1 MSIKSKN
8 KLISLS
14 DSVKNFAPLD
24 FQSFICSGLRNLSGD
39 ALNETM
45 VNFSPNNSSKNI
57 VFPLSRKTGCGKYR
71 PDNFPLKKNQSI
83 VNAVLYGRLS
93 ATNAPKKYVLG
104 TGHVKFFANK
114 IGFLYA
120 RYTKIWNE
128 LAYSGFDLNLEFSP
142 ENMNKKI
149 KLAHCDIS
157 NNYKSSDADVLL
169 SRNRIIEKIMK
180 KPEFYK
186 WTRRKIPNWLKKN

>member
-1 MSIKSKN
+1 MTRIN
-8 KLISLS
+8 LLPVTELS
-14 DSVKNFAPLD
+14 DQHLMA
-24 FQSFICSGLRNLSGD
+24 
-39 ALNETM
+39 E
-45 VNFSPNNSSKNI
+45 
-57 VFPLSRKTGCGKYR
+57 YR
-71 PDNFPLKKNQSI
+71 ELPRI

-93 ATNAPKKYVLG
+93 ATNAPQNYVLG

-128 LAYSGFDLNLEFSP
+128 LGYRGFDLNTEFSP
-142 ENMNKKI
+142 EKMHEKI
-149 KLAHCDIS
+149 KVAKCDIL
-157 NNYKSSDADVLL
+157 NNYKFSDADVLL

-186 WTRRKIPNWLKKN
+186 WTRRKIPNWAKKN